1 MSESYQLSS
10 AEIAKRAKSNLAIA
24 LSCLPKER
32 REDMISF
39 YAFCR
44 IADDIADNLETPAD
58 EKKRQLDDL
67 RKIVTNGEAVGNPV
81 LDEVVQ
87 LSPKY
92 GFPRAW
98 LGEIVDGVATDL
110 DQVRYETLDDLL
122 AYCYKVACV
131 VGLVSIEIFGHRH
144 PDTKNYAVNL
154 GYALQITNIMRD
166 VGEDAAEGGRIYLP
180 LEDLERFGVTEKEIL
195 EGRHSDRFVRLMDA
209 QYGRAKQ
216 FYQQANESLPTVDKP
231 FMLPSEMMAKIYSE
245 ILHKLKRTGYPVFSG
260 RCRLHPMRKA
270 AILTTYMLRGW
281 IARF

>member
-67 RKIVTNGEAVGNPV
+67 RKIVTNGEAVGNSV

>member
-1 MSESYQLSS
+1 MSESHQLSS
-10 AEIAKRAKSNLAIA
+10 AEIARRAKSNLAIA

-44 IADDIADNLETPAD
+44 IADDIADNLETQAS

-67 RKIVTNGEAVGNPV
+67 RRIVLDGQTVGNPV
-81 LDEVVQ
+81 LDEVVR

-98 LGEIVDGVATDL
+98 LGEIVDGVSADL
-110 DQVRYETLDDLL
+110 DQVRYQTLDDLL

-144 PDTKNYAVNL
+144 ADTKDYAVNL

-166 VGEDAAEGGRIYLP
+166 VGEDATEGGRIYLP
-180 LEDLERFGVTEKEIL
+180 LEDLERFKVTEAEIL
-195 EGRHSDRFVRLMDA
+195 NGTHSDRFVQLMDA
-209 QYGRAKQ
+209 QYERAKT
-216 FYQQANESLPTVDKP
+216 FYQQAQDALPEVDKS
-231 FMLPSEMMAKIYSE
+231 FMLPSEMMAKIYSS
-245 ILHKLKRTGYPVFSG
+245 ILEKLKRTDYPVFSG
-260 RCRLHPMRKA
+260 RCRLHPARKI
-270 AILTTYMLRGW
+270 AILASYTLRGW
-281 IARF
+281 INRF

>member
-1 MSESYQLSS
+1 MSESHQLSS

-44 IADDIADNLETPAD
+44 IADDIADNPGTPRD
-58 EKKRQLDDL
+58 EKKRRLDDL
-67 RKIVTNGEAVGNPV
+67 RRIVLDGQTIGNPV

-87 LSPKY
+87 LSPRY

-98 LGEIVDGVATDL
+98 LGEIVDGVSSDI
-110 DQVRYETLDDLL
+110 DEVRYDTLDDLL

-144 PDTKNYAVNL
+144 PETKDYAVNL

-166 VGEDAAEGGRIYLP
+166 VGEDAREDGRIYLP
-180 LEDLERFGVTEKEIL
+180 LEDLENFGVSEKEIL
-195 EGRHSDRFVRLMDA
+195 EGRHSDRFIRLMDA
-209 QYGRAKQ
+209 QYDRARQ
-216 FYQQANESLPTVDKP
+216 FYQQARDALPEVDRP

-245 ILHKLKRTGYPVFSG
+245 ILSKLKRTGYPVFSG

-270 AILTTYMLRGW
+270 AIFATYTLRGW
-281 IARF
+281 IDRF

>member
-1 MSESYQLSS
+1 MSESHQLSS

-44 IADDIADNLETPAD
+44 IADDIADNLDTPDD
-58 EKKRQLDDL
+58 EKRRQLDDL
-67 RKIVTNGEAVGNPV
+67 KQIVLEGQTMGNPV
-81 LDEVVQ
+81 LDEVVT

-98 LGEIVDGVATDL
+98 LGEIVDGVASDL
-110 DQVRYETLDDLL
+110 DCVRYETLDELL

-144 PDTKNYAVNL
+144 PDTKDYAVNL

-166 VGEDAAEGGRIYLP
+166 VGQDATETGRIYLP
-180 LEDLERFGVTEKEIL
+180 KEDLDRFEVTEEEIL
-195 EGRHSDRFVRLMDA
+195 KGRPSDRFVRLMDA
-209 QYGRAKQ
+209 QHERAKT
-216 FYQQANESLPTVDKP
+216 FYQQASEVLPEVDRP
-231 FMLPSEMMAKIYSE
+231 FMLPARMMARIYSS
-245 ILHKLKRTGYPVFSG
+245 ILDKLKRTGYPVYSG
-260 RCRLHPMRKA
+260 RCRLHPLHKGG
-270 AILTTYMLRGW
+270 IFVSYMLRGW
-281 IARF
+281 VSRF